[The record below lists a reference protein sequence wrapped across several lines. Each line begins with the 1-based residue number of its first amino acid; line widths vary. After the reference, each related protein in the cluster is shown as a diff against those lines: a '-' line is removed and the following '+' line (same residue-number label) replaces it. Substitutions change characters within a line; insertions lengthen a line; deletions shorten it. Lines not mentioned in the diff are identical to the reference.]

1 MGISFSRI
9 TFRNH
14 GLVGIVFYGV
24 LGVFG
29 HEDREVRECLIRD
42 AMRWCACLRL
52 SVGHGELAISVLPC

>member
-1 MGISFSRI
+1 MGILFFSRI

-24 LGVFG
+24 LGAFG

-42 AMRWCACLRL
+42 AMQWC
-52 SVGHGELAISVLPC
+52 VLA